1 MKTSDTQGK
10 FAKTYMKTLV
20 KNSKYALVLLYPI
33 TGRTHQLRVHMNH
46 IGCSIIGD
54 KKYKLNENFQDN
66 ENFLK
71 LHSYIIKFPK
81 ENSIKAPL
89 PEHFINFM
97 KENKLNINLEKVE
110 KDFEKEFEY
119 E

>member
-1 MKTSDTQGK
+1 MKI
-10 FAKTYMKTLV
+10 LV

-33 TGRTHQLRVHMNH
+33 TGRTHQLRVHMNY

-54 KKYKLNENFQDN
+54 GKYKLNENFHDD
-66 ENFLK
+66 EKFLK

-81 ENSIKAPL
+81 ENFIKAPL

-97 KENKLNINLEKVE
+97 KENKLDIDFEKIE
-110 KDFEKEFEY
+110 KGFEKEFKY

>member
-1 MKTSDTQGK
+1 
-10 FAKTYMKTLV
+10 MKTLV
-20 KNSKYALVLLYPI
+20 KNSTYALVLLYPI
-33 TGRTHQLRVHMNH
+33 TGRTHQLRVHMNY

-89 PEHFINFM
+89 PEHFINFI
-97 KENKLNINLEKVE
+97 KNI
-110 KDFEKEFEY
+110 D
-119 E
+119 